1 MFNNL
6 IVVKRFQVD
15 NIQID
20 EIAIQLQNGA
30 IMLYPTDT
38 LPGIGCLGDNP
49 EAIDK
54 LFAIKKRDLSKPVSY
69 AFSSFEMMSKYVE
82 LSPYCMK
89 LRSLIPGQMTLVLPK
104 KNDGAILHGV
114 KSLNL
119 GCRIPKVDWLL
130 ELISHLDAPIVT
142 TSANVS
148 GTQPVNRVEEIP
160 KEILGQIDVLIEWS
174 EELTGI
180 GSTVIDLTVQD
191 EFKILREGSVS
202 KEQIQSLIL
211 D

>member
-1 MFNNL
+1 M
-6 IVVKRFQVD
+6 KRYQVD
-15 NIQID
+15 NIQI
-20 EIAIQLQNGA
+20 EEVAIHLQNGA

-49 EAIDK
+49 EALDK

-82 LSPYCMK
+82 LSPYAMK
-89 LRSLIPGQMTLVLPK
+89 FQSLLPGKVTLVLPK
-104 KNDGAILHGV
+104 KNDGAALQGV

-119 GCRIPKVDWLL
+119 GCRIPEVEWLMQ
-130 ELISHLDAPIVT
+130 LISHLNAPIVT
-142 TSANVS
+142 TSANIS
-148 GTQPVNRVEEIP
+148 GTQPVNRIEEIP
-160 KEILGQIDVLIEWS
+160 KEILDQIDILIEWS
-174 EELTGI
+174 GDLTGV

-202 KEQIQSLIL
+202 KEQIESLIL

>member
-1 MFNNL
+1 M
-6 IVVKRFQVD
+6 KRFQESNLSITDVAARL
-15 NIQID
+15 I
-20 EIAIQLQNGA
+20 EGA

-38 LPGIGCLGDNP
+38 LPGIGCLGNNLQ
-49 EAIDK
+49 ALDK
-54 LFAIKKRDLSKPVSY
+54 LFAIKKRDPSKPVSY

-89 LRSLIPGQMTLVLPK
+89 FQSLLPGKVTLVLPK

-119 GCRIPKVDWLL
+119 GCRIPKVNWLL
-130 ELISHLDAPIVT
+130 ELISNLDSPIVT
-142 TSANVS
+142 TSANIS

-160 KEILGQIDVLIEWS
+160 REILNQIDILIEWPG
-174 EELTGI
+174 ELTGV
-180 GSTVIDLTVQD
+180 GSTVIDLTTQN

-202 KEQIQSLIL
+202 KSEIESLIL